1 MQWLGFNY
9 TIGAGITLESSYP
22 YQGSDSKCQASKIKP
37 VATIKGYERLPQNN
51 YSALMNAVAT
61 LGPIAISAAAE
72 PWQLYESGVF
82 SQDCGSDV
90 DHAIQLVGY
99 GGSSS
104 PSPSPGP
111 GPSPGPSPAGD
122 CIDQNDKSG
131 CLAANCHWYD
141 TTTVQPSL
149 RRQIQLR

>member
-22 YQGSDSKCQASKIKP
+22 YQGSDSKCQAAKIKP

-82 SQDCGSDV
+82 SQDCKP
-90 DHAIQLVGY
+90 
-99 GGSSS
+99 GSSVRFGS
-104 PSPSPGP
+104 PNSAS
-111 GPSPGPSPAGD
+111 
-122 CIDQNDKSG
+122 C
-131 CLAANCHWYD
+131 
-141 TTTVQPSL
+141 QP
-149 RRQIQLR
+149 